1 MRISSC
7 IFLNY
12 SWTITKSSKSAS
24 KLRAAFLLLHLHT
37 HNTNSRI
44 LVSGSFNSWMWL
56 VCFWSNTS
64 TVLERHMKSVH
75 RWTWG
80 NIGSLN
86 TGRMLF
92 ELFWNHFYFLAPLN
106 FNLLKK
112 QLMPPHMEVQY
123 RVALKGGVHCTLLL
137 SIKIMLLV
145 GGPWASKLTNLL
157 GFICILGGWLPYNPF
172 NFWLMLMLLSMNL
185 STHILVLIKLWLMRR
200 FWITLPW
207 RN

>member
-1 MRISSC
+1 MNLCSLFFNTWNVISKTTLENS
-7 IFLNY
+7 Y
-12 SWTITKSSKSAS
+12 SFKFKQCGIRTWVFRRLRPSALTGTR
-24 KLRAAFLLLHLHT
+24 LRRALLHQKY
-37 HNTNSRI
+37 SRI

-157 GFICILGGWLPYNPF
+157 GFICILGGWLPYHPF
-172 NFWLMLMLLSMNL
+172 KF
-185 STHILVLIKLWLMRR
+185 LVLI
-200 FWITLPW
+200 
-207 RN
+207 